1 MNNNTA
7 RIEPYG
13 MPSLKTGILTMTINN
28 VFQQGE
34 INLSMV
40 PKNAHKKIMNSW
52 FSYTGTAECR

>member
-13 MPSLKTGILTMTINN
+13 MPSLKTGILTMTIDT
-28 VFQQGE
+28 VFHQGE

-40 PKNAHKKIMNSW
+40 PKNAHKKIMNS
-52 FSYTGTAECR
+52 